1 MLMITK
7 ILWLLLAVGA
17 ESLSHMIETDEIER
31 SLVSDAVCCK
41 EPNLISCNSLK
52 DEESLKDKLQRKS
65 LTKLTVEGK
74 DIPFSNEIPPN
85 GFVYKNKE
93 GDEAI
98 LSINQDNT
106 GVFGSLK
113 FIDGRSLAIEHCGDG
128 HVLKEYDV
136 SRFKEDT
143 LIADTDYVVDDDE
156 ASNDFFVDNTT
167 LVTYS
172 VMFYYTPEFASV
184 TTDIVGYI
192 DQVLDETNQGYE
204 QSGVPVRVTRF
215 CVEAATIND
224 IEDTSDFLSAFRN
237 MKADVTALKNTADA
251 AALLAL
257 DFNSCGVAY
266 LNTVTGSGRT
276 ISIATKSCA
285 LGYFS
290 FGHELGH
297 NFGAHHDPDQATNSY
312 YDYGHGH
319 LIAQGSATTGRRTIL
334 AYNAAGHSSRVNYYS
349 NPAVTFPGTGTPTGV
364 AGLSNNAAVIS
375 RNRFVMAGLG
385 DESATCSDGFS
396 AYNVPTPAPTSPPP
410 TTASPTPVVENCLQN
425 KVPVLK
431 PYKRF
436 KAKNKMLCRDGCND
450 DRPKCDYSKWK
461 DNKNARKRV
470 CYLMSVQDVSK
481 SGWWSGEPYCPF

>member
-1 MLMITK
+1 M
-7 ILWLLLAVGA
+7 
-17 ESLSHMIETDEIER
+17 
-31 SLVSDAVCCK
+31 
-41 EPNLISCNSLK
+41 
-52 DEESLKDKLQRKS
+52 
-65 LTKLTVEGK
+65 TKLTVEGK
-74 DIPFSNEIPPN
+74 ELPFSNEIPPN

-156 ASNDFFVDNTT
+156 VSNDFFVDNTT

-224 IEDTSDFLSAFRN
+224 IQDTSDFLSAFRN

-297 NFGAHHDPDQATNSY
+297 NFGAHHDPDQ
-312 YDYGHGH
+312 
-319 LIAQGSATTGRRTIL
+319 
-334 AYNAAGHSSRVNYYS
+334 
-349 NPAVTFPGTGTPTGV
+349 VTHQY
-364 AGLSNNAAVIS
+364 LSTFI
-375 RNRFVMAGLG
+375 
-385 DESATCSDGFS
+385 
-396 AYNVPTPAPTSPPP
+396 
-410 TTASPTPVVENCLQN
+410 NCLSRQLT
-425 KVPVLK
+425 VTMTMDMVT
-431 PYKRF
+431 
-436 KAKNKMLCRDGCND
+436 
-450 DRPKCDYSKWK
+450 
-461 DNKNARKRV
+461 
-470 CYLMSVQDVSK
+470 
-481 SGWWSGEPYCPF
+481 